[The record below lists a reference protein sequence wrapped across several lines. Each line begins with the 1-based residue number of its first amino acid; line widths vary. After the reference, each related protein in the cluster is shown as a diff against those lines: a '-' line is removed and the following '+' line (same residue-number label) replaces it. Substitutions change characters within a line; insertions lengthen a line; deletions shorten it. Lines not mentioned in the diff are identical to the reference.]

1 MSQRYELLKG
11 QAETRG
17 TRGRHDLEADTGNEM
32 EAVEERGVVRCSKHL
47 NREGV
52 WEPAPGERWKRG
64 EEGTD
69 GRPASRGRGKRE
81 EKDADVCQVSRS
93 PPAKRMVPGERSHS
107 VGIKVGSPSF
117 QGSASRDKST
127 GSKIQIEEMMRTLAI
142 QISQR
147 KEGENKQTNKQN
159 ICMCMLE
166 EDRRKG
172 SERSAKL
179 GPHQR
184 EAGASVHG

>member
-1 MSQRYELLKG
+1 MFKAPEQRGRLGAGTRREVEAGGKKG
-11 QAETRG
+11 WMEGQQAE
-17 TRGRHDLEADTGNEM
+17 
-32 EAVEERGVVRCSKHL
+32 
-47 NREGV
+47 EG
-52 WEPAPGERWKRG
+52 AR
-64 EEGTD
+64 
-69 GRPASRGRGKRE
+69 RE
-81 EKDADVCQVSRS
+81 EKDADVCRVSRS

-127 GSKIQIEEMMRTLAI
+127 GSKIEIEEMMRTLAI